1 MDLLAIQSR
10 AKTQDY
16 CTVAVNLIKSRHITI
31 SLLYLHKVLYLNTGD
46 VCVREFTVKEQT
58 NSSCKLLLLADPG
71 ISSKVKEPKF
81 EVSLMPAK
89 EEDKG
94 TWLLPRSSFQVPVVD
109 FLAASSR

>member
-1 MDLLAIQSR
+1 M
-10 AKTQDY
+10 
-16 CTVAVNLIKSRHITI
+16 
-31 SLLYLHKVLYLNTGD
+31 
-46 VCVREFTVKEQT
+46 REFTVKEQT

-89 EEDKG
+89 EEEDKD